1 MRLELGKIYKVLD
14 RKNDRQFYVYTNEE
28 LHNWE
33 YDYNTYSCI
42 ILDSGAFHKQTLIL
56 VTEMWEVHEASSLE
70 IEML

>member
-1 MRLELGKIYKVLD
+1 MRLELDKVYLVVD
-14 RKNDRQFYVYTNEE
+14 VLNNRRFYVRITEE

-42 ILDSGAFHKQTLIL
+42 ILDHGAFYKQILIL
-56 VTEMWEVHEASSLE
+56 VTELWEVYEASSLE